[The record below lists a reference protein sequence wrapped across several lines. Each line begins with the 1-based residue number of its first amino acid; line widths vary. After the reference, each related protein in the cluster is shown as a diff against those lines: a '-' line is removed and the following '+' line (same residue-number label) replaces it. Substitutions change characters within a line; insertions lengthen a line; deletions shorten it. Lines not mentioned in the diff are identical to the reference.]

1 MFEGRRL
8 GVGVGATIA
17 AGAMIVVGVTVPAQ
31 AGNGTD
37 STALRE
43 AVTAAA
49 IIDHLEAFQ
58 AVADANGGNRAAGT
72 TGHEASADY
81 VVAQLEAA
89 GYSPT
94 LQEFSY
100 DKTVVDTAVLAQ
112 TAPGSAT
119 YVYNSD
125 YTEMSFSSEGDVTAA
140 VTPIDVNLV
149 GDRASTSGCEDSDFT
164 GFTEGNIALIQ
175 RGTCTFR
182 EKADNALQFGAAGV
196 IIFNQGNESDTE
208 DREGLLFG
216 TLDPPIFPLPVVG
229 TTFALGAELANTA
242 GLSMRLA
249 FDAHVETVNTFN
261 VLADTGGRAD
271 RTVVVGGHLDSVPE
285 GPGINDN
292 GSGTAAILETAVQM
306 AALGIEPVNRVRFAF
321 WSGEEDGLIGSDF
334 YVAQLTKKEIKDH
347 AVNLNFDM
355 VGSPNFVR
363 FVYDGDGD
371 AFGTKG
377 PTGSN
382 VVEEVFLDYFESQG
396 LATQPTAFDGRSDY
410 FGFIENGIPAG
421 GLFTGAEDIKS
432 AEEAVIYGGT
442 ADVAYDPCYHA
453 ACDTIAN
460 INPVVL
466 EQMADAIAHAT
477 LTFAMTSSAVPGTA
491 KGKGGG
497 ADAMQFKGSKAL
509 K

>member
-1 MFEGRRL
+1 
-8 GVGVGATIA
+8 
-17 AGAMIVVGVTVPAQ
+17 
-31 AGNGTD
+31 
-37 STALRE
+37 
-43 AVTAAA
+43 
-49 IIDHLEAFQ
+49 
-58 AVADANGGNRAAGT
+58 
-72 TGHEASADY
+72 
-81 VVAQLEAA
+81 
-89 GYSPT
+89 
-94 LQEFSY
+94 
-100 DKTVVDTAVLAQ
+100 
-112 TAPGSAT
+112 
-119 YVYNSD
+119 
-125 YTEMSFSSEGDVTAA
+125 MSFSSEGDVTAA

-334 YVAQLTKKEIKDH
+334 YVAQLTK
-347 AVNLNFDM
+347 
-355 VGSPNFVR
+355 
-363 FVYDGDGD
+363 
-371 AFGTKG
+371 
-377 PTGSN
+377 
-382 VVEEVFLDYFESQG
+382 
-396 LATQPTAFDGRSDY
+396 
-410 FGFIENGIPAG
+410 
-421 GLFTGAEDIKS
+421 
-432 AEEAVIYGGT
+432 
-442 ADVAYDPCYHA
+442 
-453 ACDTIAN
+453 
-460 INPVVL
+460 
-466 EQMADAIAHAT
+466 
-477 LTFAMTSSAVPGTA
+477 
-491 KGKGGG
+491 
-497 ADAMQFKGSKAL
+497 
-509 K
+509 